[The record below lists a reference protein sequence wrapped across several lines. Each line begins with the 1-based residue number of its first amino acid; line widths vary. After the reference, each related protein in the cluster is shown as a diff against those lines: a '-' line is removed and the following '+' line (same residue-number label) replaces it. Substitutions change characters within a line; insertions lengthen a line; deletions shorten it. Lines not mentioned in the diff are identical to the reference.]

1 MRLIWEFHRR
11 AVIAAAVAA
20 IVVAA
25 AVSVALDGPRR
36 QAAPPPPPP
45 RHPAVAT
52 SIPRPAPL
60 GRTVADNPVATNT
73 AASSG
78 PLRVTPPQ
86 TQTQEQVD
94 SELAGSE
101 SAASIAQTESE
112 TMPAPAVSAAY
123 PAIPVSA
130 EGDPTAYALAF
141 AAELL
146 HINYRNQTRA
156 GLLGWAEYEE
166 APDTLPGVPAQIAD
180 KSLVGSLAYAGVAG
194 AEASPVPPAAD
205 WQAPDS
211 GMVQQVSGLAATVAP
226 DWTQLISGS
235 WEPVDPLMTIMAVTG
250 TITVTVDGKPGP
262 PRSFSMAL
270 ILGGAGH
277 HPGYGAVAVSAW
289 TVAGMTG
296 S

>member
-11 AVIAAAVAA
+11 AVVAAAVAA

-25 AVSVALDGPRR
+25 ALGLALVGPRR
-36 QAAPPPPPP
+36 QAATTPPPP

-52 SIPRPAPL
+52 STTRPAPL
-60 GRTVADNPVATNT
+60 GPTVANNT

-101 SAASIAQTESE
+101 SAASIAQAESD
-112 TMPAPAVSAAY
+112 TVPAPAVSAAY
-123 PAIPVSA
+123 LAIPVS
-130 EGDPTAYALAF
+130 EETDPTAYALAF
-141 AAELL
+141 ATELL
-146 HINYRNQTRA
+146 DINYRSQTRT

-180 KSLVGSLAYAGVAG
+180 KSLVGSLAYSGLAG
-194 AEASPVPPAAD
+194 AEASPVPPARQ
-205 WQAPDS
+205 WPAPDS
-211 GMVQQVSGLAATVAP
+211 RVVQQVSGLTATVAP
-226 DWTQLISGS
+226 DWTQLLTGG

-262 PRSFSMAL
+262 TRSFSMAL

-289 TVAGMTG
+289 TEA
-296 S
+296 

>member
-11 AVIAAAVAA
+11 AVVVAAVGVL
-20 IVVAA
+20 VVAA
-25 AVSVALDGPRR
+25 AVGVAVSGPRR
-36 QAAPPPPPP
+36 QATPPP
-45 RHPAVAT
+45 RSPQHPVLPT
-52 SIPRPAPL
+52 SIPRPAPT
-60 GRTVADNPVATNT
+60 GRLVANNPVATNT
-73 AASSG
+73 AASNG

-101 SAASIAQTESE
+101 SPASIAQAESE
-112 TMPAPAVSAAY
+112 TMPAPAVSAGY
-123 PAIPVSA
+123 PAVPASA

-141 AAELL
+141 TSELL
-146 HINYRNQTRA
+146 DINYRSQTRT

-180 KSLVGSLAYAGVAG
+180 KSLVGSLAYSGVSG
-194 AEASPVPPAAD
+194 VEASPVPPSAD
-205 WQAPDS
+205 WPAPDS

-226 DWTQLISGS
+226 DWTQLVSGG

-262 PRSFSMAL
+262 PQSFSVAV
-270 ILGGAGH
+270 ILGGARH

-289 TVAGMTG
+289 TEA
-296 S
+296 